1 MNIQTKDFAKE
12 MIRVA
17 NLAVENGEM
26 TSRKAACILEASA
39 ELITNSAFY
48 RDMVKEQASSL
59 RRAAIANARCRLGL
73 APSAWT
79 IKK

>member
-1 MNIQTKDFAKE
+1 MTILTKDFAKE
-12 MIRVA
+12 LIRVS

-26 TSRKAACILEASA
+26 TGCKAADILEASA

-59 RRAAIANARCRLGL
+59 RK
-73 APSAWT
+73 T
-79 IKK
+79 V

>member
-1 MNIQTKDFAKE
+1 MTILTKDFAKE
-12 MIRVA
+12 LIRVA

-26 TSRKAACILEASA
+26 TGRKAAEILEASS

-59 RRAAIANARCRLGL
+59 RK
-73 APSAWT
+73 T
-79 IKK
+79 V